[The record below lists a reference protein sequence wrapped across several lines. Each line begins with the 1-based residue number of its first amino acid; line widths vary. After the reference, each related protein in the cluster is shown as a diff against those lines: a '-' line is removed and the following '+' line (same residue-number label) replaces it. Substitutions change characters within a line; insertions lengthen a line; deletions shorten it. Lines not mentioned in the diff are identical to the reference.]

1 MWIFLPRDRESWT
14 MESISASLILWYW
27 GCAQARFCT
36 LCGGFVKRVCGY
48 SFFHFIFFPSFFTL
62 ARRLSQLLQCCCCCL
77 LCFFLF
83 PHAFFQ
89 ANCKVRIQV
98 FILCVHNI
106 PFAQAFTKKNHKNK
120 IRTTWKGLR
129 AWLAKK
135 KKRKGVGGCNWACK
149 RYNGRGKNGLRWE
162 GR

>member
-1 MWIFLPRDRESWT
+1 MCIFLPRDRERWT
-14 MESISASLILWYW
+14 MESISASLILWWW

-106 PFAQAFTKKNHKNK
+106 PFAQAFTKKNHENK
-120 IRTTWKGLR
+120 TRTTWKGLR

-135 KKRKGVGGCNWACK
+135 KEKKGAGWVQLGLQKIQWKRKKWFEM
-149 RYNGRGKNGLRWE
+149 RGK
-162 GR
+162 